1 MADSPSSGDELLTKT
16 FWYTVVT
23 TVLFCGSVYFFVL

>member
-1 MADSPSSGDELLTKT
+1 MADSSSNGDELIAKT
-16 FWYTVVT
+16 FWYTLVS